1 MNCIQ
6 TSATDYDQMFWPQVV
21 RGRGDVLHSAS
32 DAPRAWA
39 SRESRYSGCERTVQ
53 HDAKPR
59 RRDRH
64 PPVDT
69 VIYSRAPI
77 HAGKLRDRLVAGDL
91 DVLKTLG
98 VTPDMIGPS
107 LLAPKTQAILAPLI
121 EKVAFVEAINDAWAV
136 MALVTLAVMMP
147 CRTPERRSGA

>member
-1 MNCIQ
+1 M
-6 TSATDYDQMFWPQVV
+6 
-21 RGRGDVLHSAS
+21 
-32 DAPRAWA
+32 
-39 SRESRYSGCERTVQ
+39 
-53 HDAKPR
+53 
-59 RRDRH
+59 
-64 PPVDT
+64 
-69 VIYSRAPI
+69 
-77 HAGKLRDRLVAGDL
+77 
-91 DVLKTLG
+91 LKTLG